1 MAVVPGTQLRV
12 PVHPLGDASVGCL
25 PAAQRSQPCPSPGWR
40 AHPSAFAA
48 SAPASPLKGTPSP
61 HVIFP
66 GAQGLGA
73 TAGDGGHARTASALD
88 PTKRPQQGTQGL
100 PGCNSRRHH
109 INTLVNQHAGHAA
122 SFADF
127 KYTCCLFYWCCPRKY
142 SVM

>member
-12 PVHPLGDASVGCL
+12 PVHPLGGCKCGVPPCCPEVPAMPLPRLESSLSV
-25 PAAQRSQPCPSPGWR
+25 
-40 AHPSAFAA
+40 FAA

-61 HVIFP
+61 HGL